1 MQKPAKWEIREFA
14 KLVNMIDFLK
24 EEYRPFTE
32 IAREAVRRG
41 IIQQSEVNRFY
52 HCFSVC
58 VSRIGGFK
66 GEFFP
71 SDQTPT
77 GRDRWE
83 WKLAEDITKEK
94 FLEKINSY
102 VRDNFATPLY
112 SRLSSF
118 MCA

>member
-14 KLVNMIDFLK
+14 KLVSMIDFLK
-24 EEYRPFTE
+24 EEYHPFAE

-58 VSRIGGFK
+58 IGRIGGFK

-71 SDQTPT
+71 SDQHLLGET
-77 GRDRWE
+77 DRSG
-83 WKLAEDITKEK
+83 
-94 FLEKINSY
+94 N
-102 VRDNFATPLY
+102 
-112 SRLSSF
+112 
-118 MCA
+118 

>member
-1 MQKPAKWEIREFA
+1 MRKPAKWEIREFA

-24 EEYRPFTE
+24 EKYRPFTE

-41 IIQQSEVNRFY
+41 IIKQSEVSRFY
-52 HCFSVC
+52 NCFSVC
-58 VSRIGGFK
+58 VSRIGVFK

-83 WKLAEDITKEK
+83 WKLAEDITREK

-102 VRDNFATPLY
+102 VRNNFKTPLY
-112 SRLSSF
+112 SR
-118 MCA
+118 